1 MSNKILNAKTNRPII
16 SAQTVQFYDGR
27 NNIIDLSEQLPN
39 ATHCSI
45 YCSTSE
51 KKIMK
56 KRTSS
61 SQILNSPISNFQ
73 QHKQATGIAREY
85 LANPRIKARIAEES
99 ERPIESNTQSTCA
112 FASTSSTANNNI
124 ALQRPALELLDS
136 PIFAHLSQLNLP
148 RHGVDLRQAKGEG
161 EVFLQTLV
169 RQNLRKFTSKFRNL
183 SIYRQFSADFLTV
196 RLPFTLSWQL
206 FKCLKI

>member
-1 MSNKILNAKTNRPII
+1 MSGIQEHKQQKVKNQTPGMSNKILNAKTNRPII

-112 FASTSSTANNNI
+112 FASS
-124 ALQRPALELLDS
+124 
-136 PIFAHLSQLNLP
+136 
-148 RHGVDLRQAKGEG
+148 LRSRVPTHVVIK
-161 EVFLQTLV
+161 
-169 RQNLRKFTSKFRNL
+169 
-183 SIYRQFSADFLTV
+183 
-196 RLPFTLSWQL
+196 
-206 FKCLKI
+206 